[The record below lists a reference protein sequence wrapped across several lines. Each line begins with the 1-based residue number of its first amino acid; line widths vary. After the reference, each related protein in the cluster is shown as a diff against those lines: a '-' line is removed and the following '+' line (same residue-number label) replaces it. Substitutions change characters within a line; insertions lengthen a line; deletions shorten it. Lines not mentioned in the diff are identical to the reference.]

1 MYENLS
7 FLQKGLVMQHDGIAM
22 HSGKIWADS
31 TYYRKYPKVPQ
42 NLFGRNIWDI

>member
-7 FLQKGLVMQHDGIAM
+7 FLQKGLVMQHDGLAM

-31 TYYRKYPKVPQ
+31 TYVLPKIS
-42 NLFGRNIWDI
+42 LFGQNIWDI